1 MNVDR
6 YLTVHSVLVLAAI
19 LCAVFAIFPPN
30 RPANVAVV
38 RWHEWSW
45 LLFLLA
51 VFFV

>member
-6 YLTVHSVLVLAAI
+6 YLTIHSLLVLAAI
-19 LCAVFAIFPPN
+19 LCAVFALFPPN
-30 RPANVAVV
+30 RPSVAKVQ
-38 RWHEWSW
+38 WGNWSF